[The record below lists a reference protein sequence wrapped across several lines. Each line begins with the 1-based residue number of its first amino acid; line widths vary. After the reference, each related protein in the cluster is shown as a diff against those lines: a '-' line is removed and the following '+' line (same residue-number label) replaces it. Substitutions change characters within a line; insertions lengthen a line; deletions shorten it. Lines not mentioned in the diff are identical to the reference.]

1 MLGMEFLDLTSKVLS
16 IFENGYIWAL
26 PILKTSL
33 L

>member
-1 MLGMEFLDLTSKVLS
+1 MLGMEFLDLTSKGLS